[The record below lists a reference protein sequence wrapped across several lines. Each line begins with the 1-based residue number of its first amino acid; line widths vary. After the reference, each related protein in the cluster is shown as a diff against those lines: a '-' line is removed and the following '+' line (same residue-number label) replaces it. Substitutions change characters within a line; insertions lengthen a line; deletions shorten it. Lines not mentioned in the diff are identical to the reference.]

1 MTARTSTSKPVIA
14 FVGAVYP
21 GQFGGLCDN
30 LRKENLA
37 ETYFF
42 TTPGNC
48 KRNNRHRPHLRA
60 FVPDGD
66 IVGSQGYYY
75 SAKVERS
82 ARISHG
88 LRDAIRDFEK
98 EKKIDILVCHSL
110 WGAPHMLYG
119 ETDAAIVSYIEF
131 PSYRTH
137 GWDPTYPPSPSQ
149 RLTDHNSE
157 MLNLYQV
164 VRSDLVICPSHHAKS
179 MIPRALQGKVEVQ
192 MEGFDITSWKTIT
205 PAGKE
210 SPFTVGFAAR
220 DLSSAK
226 GIDRFMSIA
235 NTLVKKDNEIEFI
248 VIGGENASSYGYES
262 QWVKQRYPNEDVS
275 FAEHLRRLHPKAAR
289 KVKFAG
295 LLNYD
300 EYEKTLQGIDVFL
313 YPLRHG
319 VANWGLVE
327 ILGRGGCV
335 VASNHG
341 YPAEIIQHDINGC
354 LLPHDEKHW
363 VKEVLSLKHDPTR
376 RQMYSD
382 NARKMAQQE
391 FSIEVV
397 ADRYMRLFRQAIVNR
412 AERLACASL
421 Y

>member
-1 MTARTSTSKPVIA
+1 MSARTSTSKPVIA

-21 GQFGGLCDN
+21 GQFGGVCDY
-30 LRKENLA
+30 LRQENLA

-60 FVPDGD
+60 FVPDGA

-82 ARISHG
+82 ARISRG
-88 LRDAIRDFEK
+88 LHSAIRDFEK
-98 EKKIDILVCHSL
+98 ERKIDVLVCHSL

-119 ETDAAIVSYIEF
+119 ETGAAIVSYIEF

-137 GWDPTYPPSPSQ
+137 GWDPAYPPSPSQ

-164 VRSDLVICPSHHAKS
+164 VRSDLVICPSHHAKG
-179 MIPRALQGKVEVQ
+179 MIPSALQGKVEVQ
-192 MEGFDITSWKTIT
+192 IEGFDMTSWKTIAV
-205 PAGKE
+205 AGEDK
-210 SPFTVGFAAR
+210 PFTVGFAAR

-226 GIDRFMSIA
+226 GIDRFMSIVD
-235 NTLVKKDNEIEFI
+235 TLAKKDAEIEFV
-248 VIGGENASSYGYES
+248 VIGDENASSYGYEK
-262 QWVKQRYPNEDVS
+262 QWVEQRYPGETVS
-275 FAEHLRRLHPKAAR
+275 FAEHLRRIHPKAAR
-289 KVKFAG
+289 KVTFAG
-295 LLNYD
+295 LLKYD

-335 VASNHG
+335 IASNEG
-341 YPAEIIQHDINGC
+341 YPAEIIQHDVNGC
-354 LLPHDEKHW
+354 LLPHDERHW
-363 VKEVLSLKHDPTR
+363 VKEVLSLKGDPAR
-376 RQMYSD
+376 RQTYSG
-382 NARKMAQQE
+382 NARKMAQQA
-391 FSIEVV
+391 FSLEVV
-397 ADRYMRLFRQAIVNR
+397 ANRYMHLFGQAIVNR
-412 AERLACASL
+412 DARHAGASL